1 MKNKKAI
8 YRSYLLRLWHVKQNG
23 DWIWRTS
30 LEEVDTGKRR
40 AFTNLDLLIGFL
52 ENKTAESL
60 NAQEEQ
66 ENEKG

>member
-1 MKNKKAI
+1 MEPNHLE
-8 YRSYLLRLWHVKQNG
+8 YYSYLLRLWHVKQNG

-30 LEEVDTGKRR
+30 VEEVDTGKRR
-40 AFTNLDLLIGFL
+40 ACTNLDLLIGFL
-52 ENKTAESL
+52 ENETAESL